1 MFARKL
7 ISSLISSKCSSSSIQ
22 SIRLLSEKT
31 SPDAK
36 RLIAVLQ
43 LNSGSDREANHRA
56 SERLIREAASYGC
69 SMAFLPENFDAMNFT
84 KEDVTASLEPIDG
97 PMINR
102 YRDLARSLN
111 IWLSLGGFHEK
122 PKNNDDGRK
131 LNTHLMINNEGDIVS
146 VYRKI
151 HPFNVDA
158 PGNARVIESA
168 ICIAG
173 DELVPPVDTPIGKVG
188 LGICYDIR
196 FAELGIALAKAGA
209 DVLTYPS
216 AYSLINGSAIWEPV
230 LRCRALENQCFVVG
244 ACQTGYHNS
253 KRTSWGHSMVVD
265 PRGSIIAQVGED
277 VGLAV
282 AVIDPAVQAQA
293 RILLPNL
300 NDRRPDVYGEVI
312 TPKLKQN

>member
-131 LNTHLMINNEGDIVS
+131 YNTHLMINNEGDIVS

-151 HPFNVDA
+151 HPFDVDA
-158 PGNARVIESA
+158 PGDARVIESN
-168 ICIAG
+168 ICIAA
-173 DELVPPVDTPIGKVG
+173 DELVPPVETPIGKVG

-196 FAELGIALAKAGA
+196 FAEFGIALAKAGA

-216 AYSLINGSAIWEPV
+216 EYSVSNGGALWEPLV
-230 LRCRALENQCFVVG
+230 RARAIENQCFVIG
-244 ACQTGYHNS
+244 ACLTEW
-253 KRTSWGHSMVVD
+253 KDAKKASWGRSMVAD
-265 PRGSIIAQVGED
+265 PRGCIIAQVGED

-282 AVIDPAVQAQA
+282 AVIDPEVQRQA
-293 RILLPNL
+293 RILLPNV
-300 NDRRPDVYGEVI
+300 NDRRPDIYGEII
-312 TPKLKQN
+312 TAKAKQN